1 MSSND
6 STAKEQSFLFN
17 VNKIFLVIHL
27 LMLFMFSSL
36 GVDLMA
42 GVSLISICFYFLAFS
57 LTKSEKLSIYVYS
70 VAVEILLHMILAVVC
85 LGIQCNFQLFLID
98 AMFFLFAMDYVVLR
112 KKKKNHVAILLC
124 CVYAIALI
132 ILYMLDGFYTPLY
145 KLDSVVI
152 KSISIAMISGVV
164 FLIITCMMCLLHF
177 MSSEEGAMEKQ
188 AQFDAL
194 TELPNRFYMMAK
206 LKNLFEAE
214 KQGEYFLAMI
224 DIDDFKTINDMY
236 GHAYGDV
243 ALKVLSEGMQKFF
256 DKNVV
261 LGRNGGDEF
270 CIFLPD
276 CTCADVKEKLEEFT
290 KLKRSFKYEGEEQ
303 QFTISVGY
311 AEYPVHADKPSKL
324 MRCADTALYEV
335 KLRGKNGCMAYK
347 NGLRM
352 EIRTQLGFA
361 LKDVSENLPGAF
373 IIYKADKND
382 DEILFANREF
392 IRFAGCKNMD
402 ELLEYTKRSF
412 RNIIRVDEREA
423 VIADIWKQID
433 EGHTNGYTHF
443 NMQKADGGHIQV
455 FDHGRIVENG
465 RYGRVI
471 YALITNLETVRE
483 NYGNSECN
491 N

>member
-70 VAVEILLHMILAVVC
+70 VAVEILLYMILAVVC

-98 AMFFLFAMDYVVLR
+98 AMFFLFSMDYVVLR

-188 AQFDAL
+188 
-194 TELPNRFYMMAK
+194 
-206 LKNLFEAE
+206 
-214 KQGEYFLAMI
+214 GEYFLAMI
-224 DIDDFKTINDMY
+224 DIDDFKKINDSF
-236 GHAYGDV
+236 GHNVGDD
-243 ALKVLSEGMQKFF
+243 ALKMLARTIVNKARGVELSYC
-256 DKNVV
+256 
-261 LGRNGGDEF
+261 RWGG
-270 CIFLPD
+270 
-276 CTCADVKEKLEEFT
+276 EEFLLLG
-290 KLKRSFKYEGEEQ
+290 KCVDGEVPKNFLDELRVEINSKSFWTSKGSGRMTVTIGAGKYK
-303 QFTISVGY
+303 VGQDY
-311 AEYPVHADKPSKL
+311 KEWINFVDKQ
-324 MRCADTALYEV
+324 LYV
-335 KLRGKNGCMAYK
+335 GKCTGKNKVVC
-347 NGLRM
+347 
-352 EIRTQLGFA
+352 
-361 LKDVSENLPGAF
+361 
-373 IIYKADKND
+373 
-382 DEILFANREF
+382 
-392 IRFAGCKNMD
+392 
-402 ELLEYTKRSF
+402 
-412 RNIIRVDEREA
+412 
-423 VIADIWKQID
+423 
-433 EGHTNGYTHF
+433 
-443 NMQKADGGHIQV
+443 
-455 FDHGRIVENG
+455 
-465 RYGRVI
+465 
-471 YALITNLETVRE
+471 
-483 NYGNSECN
+483 
-491 N
+491 

>member
-70 VAVEILLHMILAVVC
+70 VAVEILLYMILAVVC

-98 AMFFLFAMDYVVLR
+98 AMFFLFSMDYVVLR

-132 ILYMLDGFYTPLY
+132 ILYMLDGFYAPLY

-224 DIDDFKTINDMY
+224 DIDDFKTINDTY
-236 GHAYGDV
+236 GHMFGDEVLCKV
-243 ALKVLSEGMQKFF
+243 ADILRDAVGSRGLC
-256 DKNVV
+256 
-261 LGRNGGDEF
+261 GRIGGDEF
-270 CIFLPD
+270 LIFMEGITSEEFAVRRMENLQQYLRELPI
-276 CTCADVKEKLEEFT
+276 EELEEHTLTCSMGAAFMPKDGT
-290 KLKRSFKYEGEEQ
+290 TFGEL
-303 QFTISVGY
+303 Y
-311 AEYPVHADKPSKL
+311 KHADE
-324 MRCADTALYEV
+324 ALY
-335 KLRGKNGCMAYK
+335 
-347 NGLRM
+347 
-352 EIRTQLGFA
+352 T
-361 LKDVSENLPGAF
+361 
-373 IIYKADKND
+373 
-382 DEILFANREF
+382 
-392 IRFAGCKNMD
+392 
-402 ELLEYTKRSF
+402 TKR
-412 RNIIRVDEREA
+412 
-423 VIADIWKQID
+423 
-433 EGHTNGYTHF
+433 
-443 NMQKADGGHIQV
+443 
-455 FDHGRIVENG
+455 NG
-465 RYGRVI
+465 RDGFRI
-471 YALITNLETVRE
+471 YHEVE
-483 NYGNSECN
+483 EKEV
-491 N
+491 

>member
-1 MSSND
+1 MGSND

-27 LMLFMFSSL
+27 LMLVMFSSL

-42 GVSLISICFYFLAFS
+42 GVNLISICFYFLAFS

-132 ILYMLDGFYTPLY
+132 ILYMFDGFYTPLY

-164 FLIITCMMCLLHF
+164 FLIIICMMCLLHF

-214 KQGEYFLAMI
+214 KQGEYYLTDVLAKLNAMGKKVGGVATADSDMI
-224 DIDDFKTINDMY
+224 MGINSRRQLAEAENIMRQRILNKLMDDGVTIMDPASTFIEKGVEIGQDTVIYPYTWLEGTTKIGEDCQIGPNVRLTNVRIGNTAELQFVY
-236 GHAYGDV
+236 GHDCEV
-243 ALKVLSEGMQKFF
+243 Q
-256 DKNVV
+256 DNVV
-261 LGRNGGDEF
+261 IGPYVHLRPDTVIGDNVKIGNFVEVKNSHVGTGSKLPHLSYIGDSDIGSSVNIGCGCITVNYDGKKKHRTIIEDNAFVGCNSNMVAPVTIGAGAYIGAGSTITKDVPEDDLGIARAKQKNIEGWAAKYRNG
-270 CIFLPD
+270 
-276 CTCADVKEKLEEFT
+276 
-290 KLKRSFKYEGEEQ
+290 
-303 QFTISVGY
+303 
-311 AEYPVHADKPSKL
+311 
-324 MRCADTALYEV
+324 
-335 KLRGKNGCMAYK
+335 
-347 NGLRM
+347 
-352 EIRTQLGFA
+352 
-361 LKDVSENLPGAF
+361 
-373 IIYKADKND
+373 
-382 DEILFANREF
+382 
-392 IRFAGCKNMD
+392 
-402 ELLEYTKRSF
+402 
-412 RNIIRVDEREA
+412 
-423 VIADIWKQID
+423 
-433 EGHTNGYTHF
+433 
-443 NMQKADGGHIQV
+443 
-455 FDHGRIVENG
+455 
-465 RYGRVI
+465 
-471 YALITNLETVRE
+471 
-483 NYGNSECN
+483 
-491 N
+491 